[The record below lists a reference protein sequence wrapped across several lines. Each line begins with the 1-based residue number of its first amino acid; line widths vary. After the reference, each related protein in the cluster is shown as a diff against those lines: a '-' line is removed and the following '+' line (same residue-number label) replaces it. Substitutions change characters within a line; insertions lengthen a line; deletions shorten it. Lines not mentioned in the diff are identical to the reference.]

1 MIRKIAHIGVAVKD
15 VEEVEKLYSQALGL
29 PITGREVSPD
39 NKVSFIP
46 LGDTAIELLESV
58 KPDGAI
64 ARHIEK
70 KGEGIHHIALEV
82 DNIEKV
88 MEELKAKGLVLIDQK
103 PRAGAHDSKIA
114 FLHPKGTYG
123 VLLELCEPK
132 KHSKPWNSEGEQ

>member
-1 MIRKIAHIGVAVKD
+1 VIRKIAHIGVAVKN
-15 VEEVEKLYSQALGL
+15 VEEVEKLYSEILGL

-58 KPDGAI
+58 EPDGAI

-70 KGEGIHHIALEV
+70 RGEGIHHIALEV
-82 DNIEKV
+82 DNIE
-88 MEELKAKGLVLIDQK
+88 EALAELKAKGLALIDQK
-103 PRAGAHDSKIA
+103 PRRGAHDSKIA
-114 FLHPKGTYG
+114 FLHPKGTHG

-132 KHSKPWNSEGEQ
+132 KH

>member
-1 MIRKIAHIGVAVKD
+1 MIRKIAHIGVAVKNL
-15 VEEVEKLYSQALGL
+15 EEVEKLYSEVLGL
-29 PITGREVSPD
+29 PITGREVWPD

-70 KGEGIHHIALEV
+70 RGEGIHHIALEV
-82 DNIEKV
+82 DNIE
-88 MEELKAKGLVLIDQK
+88 EALAELKAKGLALIDQK
-103 PRAGAHDSKIA
+103 PRRGAHDAKIA
-114 FLHPKGTYG
+114 FLHPKGTHG

-132 KHSKPWNSEGEQ
+132 KH

>member
-1 MIRKIAHIGVAVKD
+1 VIRKIAHIGVAVKN
-15 VEEVEKLYSQALGL
+15 VEEVEKLYSEVLGL

-46 LGDTAIELLESV
+46 LGDTAIELLESTQ
-58 KPDGAI
+58 PDGAI

-70 KGEGIHHIALEV
+70 RGEGIHHIALEV
-82 DNIEKV
+82 DNIESAL
-88 MEELKAKGLVLIDQK
+88 EEMKSKGMTLIDQK
-103 PRAGAHDSKIA
+103 PRRGAHDAKIA

-132 KHSKPWNSEGEQ
+132 KH

>member
-1 MIRKIAHIGVAVKD
+1 MIRKIAHIGVAVKN
-15 VEEVEKLYSQALGL
+15 VEEVEKLYSEILGL

-70 KGEGIHHIALEV
+70 RGEGIHHIAFQV
-82 DNIEKV
+82 DNIDKAL
-88 MEELKAKGLVLIDQK
+88 EEMKAKGVTLIDQK
-103 PRAGAHDSKIA
+103 PRSGAHDSRIA
-114 FLHPKGTYG
+114 FLHPKNTYG
-123 VLLELCEPK
+123 VLVELVELG
-132 KHSKPWNSEGEQ
+132 KH